1 MTSKLNINWLNKCRC
16 GNRMHTVETVRGSHV
31 RLFEDD
37 AVKCNSCGR
46 EGVIQTCDGIATVLW
61 ETDAE
66 RAEGEAIT
74 KLTREEN
81 VQAVFDLKAGY
92 TLGLADVEILKRVAR
107 MALAAM
113 DSEPVYQHVINHPHS
128 DGYKKWEDCS
138 EFFYKGVPGYLR
150 RVLYRQ
156 AQPAVDSDFIPKNLD
171 KALGVLGMAIPE
183 SREEFNFQTERW
195 IQRLIDRVIRYADE
209 FQEQPAPVVMEGLN
223 PETTDLVLRFASA
236 LADKLYKAEQKYGRS
251 TDWMKDDW
259 YDDCLQSLWEHIEKG
274 DPRDVAAYCAF
285 MWYHG
290 WVTTDYDRNVQN
302 ACRAA
307 MLQAGTLTN
316 EDTKQA
322 WTGIPDI
329 DNAINML
336 DRIDTLESCD
346 DDRIEA
352 VKTVLRRLA
361 GNSPVIPDGLIAA
374 VNRLL
379 DSDGSRGCY
388 SAIRCYDARAEV
400 ERLLAAAPQEVK

>member
-1 MTSKLNINWLNKCRC
+1 MINNQL
-16 GNRMHTVETVRGSHV
+16 
-31 RLFEDD
+31 
-37 AVKCNSCGR
+37 
-46 EGVIQTCDGIATVLW
+46 
-61 ETDAE
+61 
-66 RAEGEAIT
+66 T
-74 KLTREEN
+74 KEEN
-81 VQAVFDLKAGY
+81 VQAVLDLKAGY
-92 TLGLADVEILKRVAR
+92 TLGLADVEILKRVAS

-113 DSEPVYQHVINHPHS
+113 DSDPVAWTWHHLKQWHVTNDEERVRDLVWDGVKVEP
-128 DGYKKWEDCS
+128 
-138 EFFYKGVPGYLR
+138 
-150 RVLYRQ
+150 LYRH
-156 AQPAVDSDFIPKNLD
+156 A
-171 KALGVLGMAIPE
+171 
-183 SREEFNFQTERW
+183 
-195 IQRLIDRVIRYADE
+195 
-209 FQEQPAPVVMEGLN
+209 QPAPVVPEGLN

-307 MLQAGTLTN
+307 MLQAG
-316 EDTKQA
+316 
-322 WTGIPDI
+322 
-329 DNAINML
+329 
-336 DRIDTLESCD
+336 
-346 DDRIEA
+346 
-352 VKTVLRRLA
+352 
-361 GNSPVIPDGLIAA
+361 NSPVIPDGLIAA

-388 SAIRCYDARAEV
+388 SAIQCGDAHDEI